1 MDDIDYDKTQ
11 KKKGGRPPKRNSQIE
26 NNGDMQNE
34 SASESSELSN
44 ETVSENSELSNEA
57 VSENLELSNEAV
69 SENSELS
76 GESTSENLEL
86 SNETVSENSEL
97 SGESTSE
104 NSELSKESASE
115 NSEFPKVIFINNKSS
130 TYYIIPQLNMQLR
143 PGEMNAS
150 ASVEK
155 DQLNQILNNVE
166 SFNRINGWDGL
177 NMGVTI
183 NYEKEE

>member
-34 SASESSELSN
+34 SASESSETLN

-57 VSENLELSNEAV
+57 VSENS
-69 SENSELS
+69 
-76 GESTSENLEL
+76 EL
-86 SNETVSENSEL
+86 SNETVSENL
-97 SGESTSE
+97 
-104 NSELSKESASE
+104 ELSKESPSE

-177 NMGVTI
+177 NMGVTV

>member
-11 KKKGGRPPKRNSQIE
+11 KRKGGRPPKRNSQIE
-26 NNGDMQNE
+26 NNEDMQNE
-34 SASESSELSN
+34 SASESSETLN

-57 VSENLELSNEAV
+57 ASEHL
-69 SENSELS
+69 
-76 GESTSENLEL
+76 
-86 SNETVSENSEL
+86 
-97 SGESTSE
+97 
-104 NSELSKESASE
+104 ELSKESPSK

-155 DQLNQILNNVE
+155 DQLNQILNNVK